1 MTQNPL
7 TQGADSFFADLEN
20 DSPYLKACA
29 EGLAKSGKTFTL
41 ALIAVGLHRHIKS
54 EKPIVIF
61 DTENAAKFL
70 KPMFETAGIPVKV
83 KSPLVE
89 TLNSG
94 KMKVHPLSLPDLQQ
108 TMEFCSNG
116 LSDILF
122 IDSMTHVW
130 RYFLEDYQRKLGR
143 TRLEFQDWNIIKPAW
158 SDGFTLPFVN
168 SPIHIL
174 FTGRQGYTYD
184 YEEIDGRKTLVKTG
198 IKMKVETETAFEPDL
213 VLHMERFEQLLKGS
227 KKKKVWR
234 ECTVIGS
241 RFHPID
247 GKVFTN
253 PTYKNFEPMVK
264 FLLKDIVEK
273 RQLDSVPNAVLFGQ
287 EENNSQERKDRRI
300 QLERNQN
307 YLDKIAPGTSGAAK
321 ALKLRLLERAYVGE
335 TSETA
340 IGAMTIGQLEAA
352 NETLHEYGDRI
363 EVVQR
368 LEKKVFA
375 TDKLSLAERVIRFG
389 SDNLAEAPFA
399 ANLPEESL
407 NSYIQYLSDKVIT
420 AQNEKNGKDK
430 EADEKPT
437 KETTPLSEIG
447 KKKKTESPVSAATK

>member
-1 MTQNPL
+1 MTQDQSPN
-7 TQGADSFFADLEN
+7 QAADNFFADLSN

-70 KPMFETAGIPVKV
+70 KPMFEDAGVAVKV

-89 TLNSG
+89 KQANGKLN
-94 KMKVHPLSLPDLQQ
+94 VHPLSLPDLQK

-130 RYFLEDYQRKLGR
+130 RYFLEDYQKKLGR
-143 TRLEFQDWNIIKPAW
+143 KRLEFQDWNVIKPAW
-158 SDGFTLPFVN
+158 SEGFTMPFVN

-174 FTGRQGYTYD
+174 FTGRQGYNYD

-198 IKMKVETETAFEPDL
+198 VKMKVETETAFEPDL

-241 RFHPID
+241 RFHDLD

-253 PTYKNFEPMVK
+253 PTYKNFSPMVK
-264 FLLKDIVEK
+264 FLLKDVVEK
-273 RQLDSVPNAVLFGQ
+273 RALDSTPNETLFELG
-287 EENNSQERKDRRI
+287 EDHSKERKERKI
-300 QLERNQN
+300 QLERNIN
-307 YLDKIAPGTSGAAK
+307 LLDRLAPGTSGPAK
-321 ALKLRLLERAYVGE
+321 ALKLRLTERAYVGE

-340 IGAMTIGQLEAA
+340 IGALSI
-352 NETLHEYGDRI
+352 ETLEEAHDVLLEYGKRI
-363 EVVQR
+363 NEIEY
-368 LEKKVFA
+368 LERKVYP
-375 TDKLSLAERVIRFG
+375 TDKLISQVRVQVLG
-389 SDNLAEAPFA
+389 NVNLAEAPFR
-399 ANLPEESL
+399 ANLPEQSL
-407 NSYIQYLSDKVIT
+407 DSYISFL
-420 AQNEKNGKDK
+420 K
-430 EADEKPT
+430 EAVDRAKDEANGDAKKAEQPKKKP
-437 KETTPLSEIG
+437 KPLSEIG
-447 KKKKTESPVSAATK
+447 KKTDAKAEVARA